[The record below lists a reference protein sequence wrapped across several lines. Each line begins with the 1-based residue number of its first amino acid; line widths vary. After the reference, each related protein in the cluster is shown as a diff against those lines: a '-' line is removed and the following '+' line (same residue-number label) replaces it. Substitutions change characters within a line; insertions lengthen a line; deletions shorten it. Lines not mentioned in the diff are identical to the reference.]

1 MRVTGLVL
9 AAMLLAG
16 LTQAADRG
24 PSDPVQVHYPRG
36 GCETGVLEIEVFSRS
51 LKRWQPH
58 PAHWRILADTCQQED
73 AGELLNELRVR
84 CIDLANPGRASPW
97 RIGVQVYQPAEA
109 PGCVALQSDAP
120 ALADPRIVLS
130 LPIAGEAVRNL
141 SKTAALVGR
150 VVLDHDIGV
159 LIDTRLVGEQRRS
172 VAHALETWIGSVAP
186 LLGSVRVGLIAFGGP
201 GATEIGQRASASPKL
216 EMSSHAG
223 ILYQRLVAIW
233 SAPRVAGLTAALE
246 PILDAYFDADL
257 DANRNG
263 NLNAN
268 DDART
273 ATRSLSLVVIVGGE
287 AAFPFGRGPGADPH
301 HRGALLRAV
310 ERALELGVSLRIF
323 VLGDD
328 EPGLAE
334 LVDRV
339 RESFVRHS
347 AAGGL
352 EVLGHA
358 RLLGPALAGEMPTWL
373 RDVRVV
379 NLANGVLAEGL
390 HFARSGL
397 FEGQVALETGRN
409 QLRVRAVL
417 SDGRQL
423 VADFDRSFDASLLR
437 DHLRAQEAERI
448 RQLRAREGLIEIEV
462 EEP

>member
-1 MRVTGLVL
+1 MTGLVL

-16 LTQAADRG
+16 LAQAAGRG

-36 GCETGVLEIEVFSRS
+36 GCETGVLEIEVFSRT

-58 PAHWRILADTCQQED
+58 PTHWRILADTCQQED

-84 CIDLANPGRASPW
+84 CVDLGNAGRASPW

-109 PGCVALQSDAP
+109 PGCVAPQRDAP

-141 SKTAALVGR
+141 SKTAVLVGR
-150 VVLDHDIGV
+150 VALDHDIGV
-159 LIDTRLVGEQRRS
+159 LVDTRLAGEQRQA

-186 LLGSVRVGLIAFGGP
+186 LLGPVRVGLIAFGGP
-201 GATEIGQRASASPKL
+201 GTTGTSQPASASPKL
-216 EMSSHAG
+216 EMSSHEG
-223 ILYQRLVAIW
+223 LLHDRLVGIW
-233 SAPRVAGLTAALE
+233 GAPRVAGVTAAL
-246 PILDAYFDADL
+246 
-257 DANRNG
+257 DAN
-263 NLNAN
+263 LDAN

-273 ATRSLSLVVIVGGE
+273 ATRSLSLVVIVDGE
-287 AAFPFGRGPGADPH
+287 AAFPFGRGAGADPH
-301 HRGALLRAV
+301 HRGSLLRAV
-310 ERALELGVSLRIF
+310 ERALALGVSLRIF

-334 LVDRV
+334 RVDRV

-352 EVLGHA
+352 EVLDDA
-358 RLLGPALAGEMPTWL
+358 QLLGPALAGEMPIEL

-379 NLANGVLAEGL
+379 NLANGVLSEAL
-390 HFARSGL
+390 HFSRSGL

-417 SDGRQL
+417 SDGRRL

-437 DHLRAQEAERI
+437 DYLRAGEAERI
-448 RQLRAREGLIEIEV
+448 RQLRAREGLIEVEV